1 MSNSEQPQEP
11 EKALYQRDKTA
22 KEPKVSLD
30 TQTKPKPKPKPKKE
44 EKKKE

>member
-22 KEPKVSLD
+22 KEP
-30 TQTKPKPKPKPKKE
+30 
-44 EKKKE
+44 